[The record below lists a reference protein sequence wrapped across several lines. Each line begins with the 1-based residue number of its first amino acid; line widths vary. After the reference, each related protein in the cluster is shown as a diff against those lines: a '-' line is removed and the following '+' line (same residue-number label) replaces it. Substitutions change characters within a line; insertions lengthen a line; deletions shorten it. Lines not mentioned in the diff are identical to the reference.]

1 MLQWIRFVKFERW
14 DWRARGA
21 ELDAGPAAEARLGIG
36 RVESESNLGEKM
48 ALIFPSS
55 STFITCSSH
64 NSHRHLPPVS
74 AIKAQSSSSSPS
86 PESTEST
93 NGTSSAPESASTP
106 VGFGSSSSVSTSSP
120 AKKPK
125 GRMQRSRIIRREP
138 VETPK
143 FVYQQKEQGVSNEPG
158 SNERAFLLAWL
169 GLGSIIIFEGIALAA
184 SGEALPVMDITC
196 ADVLESWIQLTG
208 GDANPRSAVGVAL
221 GGVCDPRS
229 SAMVLIP

>member
-1 MLQWIRFVKFERW
+1 
-14 DWRARGA
+14 
-21 ELDAGPAAEARLGIG
+21 
-36 RVESESNLGEKM
+36 M

-55 STFITCSSH
+55 STFISCSSH
-64 NSHRHLPPVS
+64 NSHRHLPPLS
-74 AIKAQSSSSSPS
+74 AIKAQNSSSSSPS

-93 NGTSSAPESASTP
+93 NGASSTPESASTP

-143 FVYQQKEQGVSNEPG
+143 FASQQKEQGVSNEPG

-184 SGEALPVMDITC
+184 SGFFPEEWDALFVKYMYPSFTPTVFLFIAGT
-196 ADVLESWIQLTG
+196 V
-208 GDANPRSAVGVAL
+208 VYGVSKYFENEK
-221 GGVCDPRS
+221 PNS
-229 SAMVLIP
+229 SS